1 MLMDA
6 GLNSTDLVSIEE
18 DLQALAAAK
27 DQWAKTSIQARIKL
41 LSDIKVA
48 LMRVAPGWAE
58 AAARKKRIPA
68 GSPLAGEE
76 WMSGPYTVMAMCNAL
91 MSTLSQLQGKT
102 FLAHLP
108 QRRLG
113 SGQLAVEVIPHSIWD
128 RLLLSGVSAE
138 VWMRPGVNEKNLA
151 EHCATAYDIPLER
164 RQGRLALVLGA
175 GNIAAISPLDAFQKL
190 FIENQ
195 VVILKMNP
203 VNDYLTEYLRAALK
217 PLIDCDAL
225 RIVKGDGALGA
236 FLTDHPL
243 VEEIHITGAGAT
255 HDAIVWGTGEEGRQ
269 NKLAQRPK
277 NPRKITSELGAVC
290 PTIVVPGPWSR
301 SDIAFQAENIATQKL
316 HNSGFNCVA
325 CQTLIL
331 PKTWSKTEELL
342 NQIERVMSC
351 AGQRE
356 AYYPGSEQRTSE
368 FARHSRR
375 YRRLERGPNAPV
387 CIMTDM
393 DQSDEIWLA
402 NNEVFGPA
410 LATKFLESDDP
421 AGYLERAIEFANNEL
436 YGTLGANIVIHPKT
450 IQQIGVKRFES
461 LLLRLR
467 YGTIAINA
475 WTGLGFLLSP
485 CPWGGFPGADLNRPQ
500 SGIGTVHNSF
510 MLDET
515 ERTIVKAPWRPFP
528 RGLLSLQFSLL
539 PRPPWFITN
548 RRQHIL
554 GKLLTEFQYRPS
566 WFKLPKI
573 FLNALKG

>member
-1 MLMDA
+1 MLMDSR
-6 GLNSTDLVSIEE
+6 LNSNALASVEE

-27 DQWAKTSIQARIKL
+27 DRWARISIQTRIQL
-41 LSDIKVA
+41 LSDIKEA

-58 AAARKKRIPA
+58 VAARKKRIPA

-76 WMSGPYTVMAMCNAL
+76 WITGPYTVMAMCNAL
-91 MSTLSQLQGKT
+91 MSTLSQLQGKK

-108 QRRLG
+108 QRRLD
-113 SGQLAVEVIPHSIWD
+113 SGQLAVTVVPHSIWD

-151 EHCATAYDIPLER
+151 AHCATSYDIPPDQR
-164 RQGRLALVLGA
+164 SGRLALVLGA

-203 VNDYLTEYLRAALK
+203 VNDYLTDYLKAALK

-225 RIVKGDGALGA
+225 RIVKGDEALGA

-255 HDAIVWGTGEEGRQ
+255 HDAIVWGTGENGRA
-269 NKLAQRPK
+269 NKLAQKPR
-277 NPRKITSELGAVC
+277 NSRKITSELGAVC

-331 PKTWSKTEELL
+331 PKAWAKTKELL
-342 NQIERVMSC
+342 NELERVMSR

-356 AYYPGSEQRTSE
+356 AYYPGSEQRTGE
-368 FARHSRR
+368 FARHSRQ
-375 YRRLERGPNAPV
+375 YRRMERGPNAPA
-387 CIMTDM
+387 CIVTDM
-393 DQSDEIWLA
+393 DQSDETWLA

-410 LATKFLESDDP
+410 LATKFLEIDDP
-421 AGYLERAIEFANNEL
+421 AIYLEQAIEFANNEL

-450 IQQIGVKRFES
+450 IQQIDAKRFES

-467 YGTIAINA
+467 YGTIAVNA

-510 MLDET
+510 MLEET

-528 RGLLSLQFSLL
+528 RGLLSFQFSLL

-573 FLNALKG
+573 FMNALKG